1 MPIDQPPARGKICIA
16 FGQRPDRVQMVRQH
30 DHRIDCERM
39 MPARLTKRS
48 VLRQQP
54 QPPLRQIDAE
64 EEAAPG
70 NEVATIVGHAGT
82 TSMVLP
88 RRDGYRCAPPIL
100 RASMVLPLRAWSCAF
115 TSQCAIQIF
124 QH

>member
-1 MPIDQPPARGKICIA
+1 
-16 FGQRPDRVQMVRQH
+16 MVRQH

-54 QPPLRQIDAE
+54 QPPLRQIDGE

-70 NEVATIVGHAGT
+70 NEVATIVGHAGMLAWCCDDVMGIAALHP
-82 TSMVLP
+82 SYGLGSPDLSCWRQSLSPVC
-88 RRDGYRCAPPIL
+88 RSACRSRSYREGRYRL
-100 RASMVLPLRAWSCAF
+100 RIV
-115 TSQCAIQIF
+115 
-124 QH
+124 